1 RFNSRIASPAP
12 LRFASRIS
20 EYLRDRITP
29 SAPAWK
35 APSTAPFT
43 LGGVPL
49 LLSGPVGISISMPGQ
64 IRDAD
69 GHNALHGKAG
79 SALRGKTG
87 LFVFS

>member
-1 RFNSRIASPAP
+1 M
-12 LRFASRIS
+12 
-20 EYLRDRITP
+20 
-29 SAPAWK
+29 
-35 APSTAPFT
+35 
-43 LGGVPL
+43 

-87 LFVFS
+87 LFVSSQNFVFVSVPHSVNSPAKILVIGMQWVERFDGLGE